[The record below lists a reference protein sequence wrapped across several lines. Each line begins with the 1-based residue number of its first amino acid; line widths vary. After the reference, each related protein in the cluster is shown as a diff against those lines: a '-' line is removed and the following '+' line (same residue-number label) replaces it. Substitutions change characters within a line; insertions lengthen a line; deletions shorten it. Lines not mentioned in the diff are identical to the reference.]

1 MKTRMPDVRGV
12 AGLLLLTTAADFL
25 IRPFAQSANLT
36 VQQGI
41 AAAALNTAV
50 ICLLLWP
57 LCRWKLHTLKGRP
70 FLAAALF
77 VLFAL
82 AGGEAMVRT
91 ESFLR
96 YVSDEPLPHLTVYL
110 LALAVTFYAVRSGPE
125 AVARACGVLLWALG
139 GSLILLIVANLH
151 GMRLENLQLAAFS
164 WGQLAKNAASGLV
177 LPAQIPLFFFLTQKE
192 SGQKA
197 KNFTV
202 TLWLLYGLY
211 VVLALCAELV
221 LGGQAQ
227 AQSQLP
233 HTLARLGSISVF
245 KRLDTLHLAIWL
257 PAELLK
263 ICAFAIG
270 LRGVVETVWPQLL
283 RAHASAWALAAV
295 AAGTVV
301 VGMMQHEQFLWLQTA
316 AGAAILLAMGW
327 KHEKTA

>member
-1 MKTRMPDVRGV
+1 MKTRMPDVRGT

-25 IRPFAQSANLT
+25 IRPFAQSAALT
-36 VQQGI
+36 AQQGI
-41 AAAALNTAV
+41 TAAAVNTALV
-50 ICLLLWP
+50 CLALWP
-57 LCRWKLHTLKGRP
+57 LCRWRLHTLKGRP
-70 FLAAALF
+70 YLTAALF
-77 VLFAL
+77 LLFAF
-82 AGGEAMVRT
+82 AGGEALVRT

-96 YVSDEPLPHLTVYL
+96 YVSDDPLPHLTVYV
-110 LALAVTFYAVRSGPE
+110 LALAVTLYAVRSGPE

-139 GSLILLIVANLH
+139 ASLVLLIAANAR
-151 GMRLENLQLAAFS
+151 GMRLENLQLAS
-164 WGQLAKNAASGLV
+164 VSLGEIVKNAAAGFV

-192 SGQKA
+192 DRQKGSRVA
-197 KNFTV
+197 T

-211 VVLALCAELV
+211 VLLAVCAELV

-270 LRGVVETVWPQLL
+270 LRGLVETVCPRLL
-283 RAHASAWALAAV
+283 RAHASLWALAAI
-295 AAGTVV
+295 AAGTLC
-301 VGMMQHEQFLWLQTA
+301 VGMVRHEQFLWAQTA
-316 AGAAILLAMGW
+316 VSAAVLAAMGW